1 MSTNSVDIL
10 KNSFGILKSSV
21 GQKLVGLFL
30 VVQVLNY
37 VPTYLMQE
45 MSMTTV
51 PALLSIAGGLLGVIV
66 TIGGLRSLR
75 DEEFDLE
82 NFKQNLIW
90 PFGRIAG
97 ANIVSVV
104 FAYLVALIFIGP
116 AALAAL
122 TSGVT
127 SVAGLSSASA
137 GVLALGGI
145 GAILGVAAFI
155 YVSVALILAQPFV
168 AIDNMR
174 MFEALDNSIQS
185 TKGNRLNIFIAFL
198 GYGLANLVLG
208 VLFGLI
214 ALVGPQIV
222 ADALVTVVIGSVMA
236 PVGLKILEEFSREL
250 EP

>member
-10 KNSFGILKSSV
+10 KNSFGILKSGV

-30 VVQVLNY
+30 VIQGLNF
-37 VPTYLMQE
+37 VSTYLMQE

-51 PALLSIAGGLLGVIV
+51 PALLSIAGGLLSVIV

-75 DEEFDLE
+75 DEEFDLD
-82 NFKQNLIW
+82 NFKQNLLW
-90 PFGRIAG
+90 PIGRIAG
-97 ANIVSVV
+97 SNIVSVI
-104 FAYLVALIFIGP
+104 FAYLVALLFIAP

-127 SVAGLSSASA
+127 SVAGLAGASA
-137 GVLALGGI
+137 GVLALGGL

-155 YVSVALILAQPFV
+155 YVSVTLILAQPFV

-174 MFEALDNSIQS
+174 MFEALDKSIRS
-185 TKGNRLNIFIAFL
+185 TKDNRLNIFLAFV
-198 GYGLANLVLG
+198 GYGLANLALG
-208 VLFGLI
+208 ALFGVI

-222 ADALVTVVIGSVMA
+222 ADALVTIVIGSVMA

-250 EP
+250 EA

>member
-10 KNSFGILKSSV
+10 NNSFGILKSGV

-30 VVQVLNY
+30 VIQGLNF
-37 VPTYLMQE
+37 VSTYLMQE

-51 PALLSIAGGLLGVIV
+51 PALLSVAGGLLSVIV

-75 DEEFDLE
+75 DEEFDLG
-82 NFKQNLIW
+82 NFKQNLAW
-90 PFGRIAG
+90 PIGRIAG
-97 ANIVSVV
+97 ANIVSVI
-104 FAYLVALIFIGP
+104 FAYLVALIFIAP

-127 SVAGLSSASA
+127 SIAGLAGASA
-137 GVLALGGI
+137 GVLALGGL

-155 YVSVALILAQPFV
+155 YVSVTLILAQPFV

-174 MFEALDNSIQS
+174 MFEALDKSIRS
-185 TKGNRLNIFIAFL
+185 TKDNRLNIFIAFL
-198 GYGLANLVLG
+198 GYGIANLALG
-208 VLFGLI
+208 ALFGLI
-214 ALVGPQIV
+214 ALVGPQVV
-222 ADALVTVVIGSVMA
+222 ADALVTIVIGSVMA

>member
-10 KNSFGILKSSV
+10 KNSFGILKTDV

-30 VVQVLNY
+30 LIQALNFGS
-37 VPTYLMQE
+37 TYLMQE
-45 MSMTTV
+45 LSMTTI
-51 PALLSIAGGLLGVIV
+51 PALLSIAGGLLSVIV

-75 DEEFDLE
+75 DEEFDIE
-82 NFKQNLIW
+82 NFKQNLVW

-97 ANIVSVV
+97 ANIVSVI

-122 TSGVT
+122 TSGVS
-127 SVAGLSSASA
+127 SVAGLTGASA
-137 GVLALGGI
+137 GVLALGGL

-155 YVSVALILAQPFV
+155 YVSVTLILAQPFV

-185 TKGNRLNIFIAFL
+185 TKGNRLNIFITFL
-198 GYGLANLVLG
+198 GYGLANLTLG
-208 VLFGLI
+208 VIFGLI
-214 ALVGPQIV
+214 ALFGPQIV
-222 ADALVTVVIGSVMA
+222 ADALVTIVIGSVMA

>member
-10 KNSFGILKSSV
+10 KNSFGILKSGV

-30 VVQVLNY
+30 VIQGLNF
-37 VPTYLMQE
+37 VSTYLMQE

-51 PALLSIAGGLLGVIV
+51 PVLLSIAGGLLSVIV

-75 DEEFDLE
+75 DEEFDLD
-82 NFKQNLIW
+82 NFKQNLVW
-90 PFGRIAG
+90 PIGRIAG
-97 ANIVSVV
+97 SNIVSVV
-104 FAYLVALIFIGP
+104 FAYLVALLFIAP

-127 SVAGLSSASA
+127 SVAGLAGASA
-137 GVLALGGI
+137 GVLALGGL

-155 YVSVALILAQPFV
+155 YVSVTLILAQPFV
-168 AIDNMR
+168 AIDDMR
-174 MFEALDNSIQS
+174 MFEALDKSIRS
-185 TKGNRLNIFIAFL
+185 TKDNRLNIFLAFV
-198 GYGLANLVLG
+198 GYGLANLALG
-208 VLFGLI
+208 ALFGVI

-222 ADALVTVVIGSVMA
+222 ADALVTIVIGSVMA